1 MIIRRRIGDILLE
14 AGMISQPNLE
24 KALEEQRR
32 TDEKL
37 GKILIRLELIT
48 EEELLDCLA
57 SQLDI
62 DRYSPER
69 YPLELGMGDMIPA
82 ALAQRLQLVPLCMK
96 GTMLLI
102 AMPNPTDI
110 DALEQVE
117 RLTGC
122 EVEPVI
128 CTESSL
134 AQLTSALYGN
144 VGDFDQLLADIETPE
159 QAKADEEAIHEV
171 QAGTLANLAEG
182 APVVRMVNWV
192 ISQAVRMRASDI
204 HLSPEKD
211 FVQLRFRIDGQLR
224 DMPSPPQGLF
234 LPMISRIKLLARMD
248 IAISRVPQDGRF
260 TVRMNNREY
269 NIRASSL
276 PTVHGENMVLRL
288 LDPESGPGSLES
300 MDLDPAMHAEI
311 RSLIHRPWGLILACG
326 PTGSGK
332 TTTLYTMLREL
343 SGPNVNIMALEDP
356 AEYRLP
362 RIRQV
367 QVNHRA
373 GMTFAQ
379 GLRAMLRQDPDVIMV
394 GEIRDTETA
403 QIAVQAALTGHLVLS
418 TIHTNDAVGAI
429 TRLVDMGVPPF
440 LVGSVMQLAISQ
452 RLVRRICRSCGT
464 TDEHPKPEMLRW
476 LGLDPA
482 ARIPCRRGRGCNVC
496 LEVGFLGRCGLFETL
511 RFDEEL
517 RRGVSRGADTG
528 QIAQLARE
536 RNLLRD
542 LRADAARRVLE
553 GTTTV
558 EEAASAI
565 MF

>member
-1 MIIRRRIGDILLE
+1 
-14 AGMISQPNLE
+14 MISQQSLD

-37 GKILIRLELIT
+37 GKILIRLESIT
-48 EEELLDCLA
+48 EEDLIDCLA

-69 YPLELGMGDMIPA
+69 YPLELAMADTIPA
-82 ALAQRLQLVPLCMK
+82 SLAQRLQLVPLCMK
-96 GTMLLI
+96 GAMLLI

-110 DALEQVE
+110 DALEQIE
-117 RLTGC
+117 RLTGN

-128 CTESSL
+128 CTETAL
-134 AQLTSALYGN
+134 AQLTSALYGAT
-144 VGDFDQLLADIETPE
+144 GDFDQLLADIETLE
-159 QAKADEEAIHEV
+159 QAKPEEEAIHEV
-171 QAGTLANLAEG
+171 QPSALANLAEG

-224 DMPSPPQGLF
+224 DMPSPPQALF
-234 LPMISRIKLLARMD
+234 LPMVSRIKLLARMD
-248 IAISRVPQDGRF
+248 IAISRLPQDGRF
-260 TVRMNNREY
+260 TIRMNNREY

-288 LDPESGPGSLES
+288 LDPESGPASLDS
-300 MDLDPAMHAEI
+300 MDLDAAMHEEI

-332 TTTLYTMLREL
+332 TTTLYTMLREI
-343 SGPNVNIMALEDP
+343 SGPNTNIMALEDP

-452 RLVRRICRSCGT
+452 RLVRRICRSCGKV
-464 TDEHPKPEMLRW
+464 DEHPKPEMFRW
-476 LGLDPA
+476 LGIDPDEP
-482 ARIPCRRGRGCNVC
+482 IVCRRGRGCNVC
-496 LEVGFLGRCGLFETL
+496 METGFLGRCGLYETL

-517 RRGVSRGADTG
+517 RRCVSRGADSG
-528 QIAQLARE
+528 EIAQVARE
-536 RNLLRD
+536 RNLLHD
-542 LRADAARRVLE
+542 LRADAARRVRE

-558 EEAASAI
+558 EEAVSAI